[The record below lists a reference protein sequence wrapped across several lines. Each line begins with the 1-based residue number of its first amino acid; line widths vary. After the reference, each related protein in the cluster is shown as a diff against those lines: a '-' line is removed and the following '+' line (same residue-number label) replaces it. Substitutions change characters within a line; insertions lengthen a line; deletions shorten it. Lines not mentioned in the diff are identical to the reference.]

1 MGEQVVNDFLKKIH
15 LLHKLL
21 LQLVQGLSGLKKIQ
35 RSLFFILNPFELK
48 ESFCVICTFLYLS
61 NFQITVC
68 APRVLGLA
76 LWLSD
81 KNGGRRRHRST
92 NT

>member
-1 MGEQVVNDFLKKIH
+1 MGEQVNDFLKKNSFTTH
-15 LLHKLL
+15 TFAAACTGPLRF
-21 LQLVQGLSGLKKIQ
+21 KKIQ
-35 RSLFFILNPFELK
+35 KSLFFILNPFELK

>member
-1 MGEQVVNDFLKKIH
+1 MGEQVKFTTHTFATACTGPLRFKKNSFLN
-15 LLHKLL
+15 
-21 LQLVQGLSGLKKIQ
+21 S
-35 RSLFFILNPFELK
+35 FELK
-48 ESFCVICTFLYLS
+48 QSFCVICTFLYLS

>member
-15 LLHKLL
+15 LLHILL
-21 LQLVQGLSGLKKIQ
+21 LQLVQG
-35 RSLFFILNPFELK
+35 LFFILNPFELK